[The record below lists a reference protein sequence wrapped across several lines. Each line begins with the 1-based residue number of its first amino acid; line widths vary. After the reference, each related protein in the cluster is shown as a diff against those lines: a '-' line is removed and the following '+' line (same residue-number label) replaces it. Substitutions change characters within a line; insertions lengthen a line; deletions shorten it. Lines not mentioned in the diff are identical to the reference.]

1 MLTYEDFI
9 NELRP
14 LVVRGQALY
23 DRPSRI
29 KDPDF
34 RRWNFEVI
42 DLIDRTQSEKYAVN
56 CSIASRSFASYG
68 GSYTGS
74 DKRAIDAYN
83 LDLKDTIN
91 ELEIL
96 IQRCDVHGAPNPRTP
111 KFAAVPTTTEPA
123 DKSPAAPINDLQP
136 PKQLTLDWI
145 WRHMPVSGW
154 VYILGGLFTL
164 LGIAFTFGVK
174 LGPLLKN

>member
-1 MLTYEDFI
+1 MLTYENFI

-14 LVVRGQALY
+14 LVVRGQSLY

-29 KDPDF
+29 KDTDF
-34 RRWNFEVI
+34 RRWNLEVI
-42 DLIDRTQSEKYAVN
+42 DLIDRIRSEKYAVN

-111 KFAAVPTTTEPA
+111 RSAAVPTTTEPA
-123 DKSPAAPINDLQP
+123 DKSPAAPINDLHL

-154 VYILGGLFTL
+154 AYIVSVVVA
-164 LGIAFTFGVK
+164 AFYAGFK
-174 LGPLLKN
+174 LGQLMK

>member
-1 MLTYEDFI
+1 MLTYENFI

-34 RRWNFEVI
+34 RRWNFEII
-42 DLIDRTQSEKYAVN
+42 DLIVRIQSEKYDVN
-56 CSIASRSFASYG
+56 CSIASRSFAYHG

-74 DKRAIDAYN
+74 NKLAIDAYN

-96 IQRCDVHGAPNPRTP
+96 IQRYDVHGGPNPRTP
-111 KFAAVPTTTEPA
+111 RSAAVPTKTEPV
-123 DKSPAAPINDLQP
+123 DKSSAAPSNELQH
-136 PKQLTLDWI
+136 PKHWTLDWL
-145 WRHMPVSGW
+145 WRNMPVSGW
-154 VYILGGLFTL
+154 IYILGGLLTL
-164 LGIAFTFGVK
+164 LVIAFTLGKK
-174 LGPLLKN
+174 LGPLL

>member
-1 MLTYEDFI
+1 MITYENFI

-42 DLIDRTQSEKYAVN
+42 DLIDRIRSEKYAVN

-74 DKRAIDAYN
+74 DKSAIDAYN

-96 IQRCDVHGAPNPRTP
+96 IQRYDVHGAPNPRAP
-111 KFAAVPTTTEPA
+111 RSAAVPTTTEPA
-123 DKSPAAPINDLQP
+123 EKSSASPSNELQP
-136 PKQLTLDWI
+136 PKHWTLDWL

-154 VYILGGLFTL
+154 KYILVGLITL
-164 LGIAFTFGVK
+164 LGMAFTLGMN
-174 LGPLLKN
+174 LGPLLK

>member
-1 MLTYEDFI
+1 MITYVNFI

-14 LVVRGQALY
+14 LVVRGQALH

-34 RRWNFEVI
+34 RRWKLEVT
-42 DLIDRTQSEKYAVN
+42 DLIDRIQSEKYAVN
-56 CSIASRSFASYG
+56 CSIATRSFASYG

-83 LDLKDTIN
+83 LGLKDTIN

-96 IQRCDVHGAPNPRTP
+96 IERYDAHGAPNPRAP
-111 KFAAVPTTTEPA
+111 RSASVPTTTKPV
-123 DKSPAAPINDLQP
+123 DKSSAAPMNELQT

-154 VYILGGLFTL
+154 AYIVSVVVA
-164 LGIAFTFGVK
+164 AFYAGFK
-174 LGPLLKN
+174 LGQLMK